1 MSPYPSSS
9 GKDSG
14 AARVLGSGASGQYV
28 FYKTRFAIRILIY
41 IGGLFFFFFLGVAE
55 LLIFHPVDTVAKRLM
70 SNKAKVCNLFSFTSS
85 TSNDNVDFN
94 KTRFLSQHCHP
105 SSSGTLLQL
114 PLHENFYHCSLVLDM
129 LLDTRLHN
137 ECTSL
142 VDNRGLTTSS
152 TSTTSQALLIRLV
165 SVKGR

>member
-28 FYKTRFAIRILIY
+28 FYKTRFAIRILIC
-41 IGGLFFFFFLGVAE
+41 IWGLFFFIGVAE

-85 TSNDNVDFN
+85 TSNDNVDFY

-129 LLDTRLHN
+129 LLDTKLHN

-142 VDNRGLTTSS
+142 VVNRGLTTSS
-152 TSTTSQALLIRLV
+152 TSTTSQALLILLV